1 MQIKHHGV
9 ALSVTS
15 ILMSLSLKS
24 IKVQIRQDLAM
35 DVSSTSCA
43 TDRSLCPL
51 PPQAET
57 PTVPGQ
63 KPQSSSAQPQ
73 VEIKNRTLV
82 FSPTASGESSGNF
95 RTCHLNFIIIIVK
108 IAYCN
113 FVFKI
118 KSPVVPSY
126 VAMSLYIHFL
136 KNHLSLFVQ

>member
-1 MQIKHHGV
+1 MQIKHGV

-57 PTVPGQ
+57 PTLPGQ

-95 RTCHLNFIIIIVK
+95 RTCHLNFIIIKIV
-108 IAYCN
+108 YCN

-118 KSPVVPSY
+118 KGPVVPSY

-136 KNHLSLFVQ
+136 